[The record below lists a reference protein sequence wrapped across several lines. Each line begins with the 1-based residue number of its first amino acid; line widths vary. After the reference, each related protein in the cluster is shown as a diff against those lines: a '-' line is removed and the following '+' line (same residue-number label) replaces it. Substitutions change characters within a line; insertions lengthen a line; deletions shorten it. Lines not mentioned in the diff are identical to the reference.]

1 MEILFVL
8 VPLALLLSGAG
19 LALFF
24 RAVASGQFEDLD
36 GDGARFLLEP
46 PADYADESKRDKTGV
61 SLLDCSSPENTT
73 SEPRARST
81 PPARLSRR
89 SC

>member
-46 PADYADESKRDKTGV
+46 PADYAGEQVGAVARGV
-61 SLLDCSSPENTT
+61 G
-73 SEPRARST
+73 RG
-81 PPARLSRR
+81 
-89 SC
+89 